1 MYIYFLQYSEITFG
15 FFIFPR
21 FPCPV
26 LKVQFNPRIENEILV
41 TPMRHA
47 AIVVTLD
54 LTASTQVT
62 SNNATAKYKLVPL
75 DDENDPQIVATYDTR
90 GKHIYTG
97 NSRGKILVFSNTKKG
112 DDKHFKIVSQK
123 IPKSFMYFSNFR
135 GSLMLEF

>member
-1 MYIYFLQYSEITFG
+1 
-15 FFIFPR
+15 
-21 FPCPV
+21 
-26 LKVQFNPRIENEILV
+26 
-41 TPMRHA
+41 MRHA

-112 DDKHFKIVSQK
+112 DDKHFKIVSQFK
-123 IPKSFMYFSNFR
+123 VIQSTFDTSTR
-135 GSLMLEF
+135 IAHGSLCQPTSTRNIHAHSIM

>member
-1 MYIYFLQYSEITFG
+1 
-15 FFIFPR
+15 
-21 FPCPV
+21 
-26 LKVQFNPRIENEILV
+26 
-41 TPMRHA
+41 MRHA

-112 DDKHFKIVSQK
+112 DDKYFKIVSQFK
-123 IPKSFMYFSNFR
+123 VIQSTSQAVKGIEFSRRGGSFLVNTADRVIRVYKTSEVLSSK
-135 GSLMLEF
+135 GY